1 MKAYCSN
8 CGSAMSYGLKKINRF
23 RQSTG
28 EQLFVITSTCP
39 RKRFYNLCNATVL
52 GASVFEDAFFASTW
66 YDETYTAAEA
76 AEKIKELE
84 K

>member
-8 CGSAMSYGLKKINRF
+8 CGSTMNYGLKKINRF
-23 RQSTG
+23 HQSTG

-39 RKRFYNLCNATVL
+39 RKRFYNLCNDTVL
-52 GASVFEDAFFASTW
+52 GASTFDDGVFTSTW
-66 YDETYTAAEA
+66 YEETYTAVEA